1 MIFQNRK
8 PREQIERDIFKKF
21 TQISTTPITE
31 VYNVSST
38 YLYFSLVHS
47 VTVLWILIFDG
58 LGKKVTETVLTTVTL
73 LNTGAW
79 KFLEYLALV
88 GTITAA
94 LRRFGGVKHVIL
106 KIQVSLSPLNYSK
119 ITLLVKK
126 NVVWFQFLLFE
137 TSFTGSVAGVVLS
150 RDDNSTSSLTGFTLL
165 YLCFSTKLFLSL
177 VLVNA
182 LK

>member
-73 LNTGAW
+73 LNTGA
-79 KFLEYLALV
+79 
-88 GTITAA
+88 
-94 LRRFGGVKHVIL
+94 
-106 KIQVSLSPLNYSK
+106 
-119 ITLLVKK
+119 
-126 NVVWFQFLLFE
+126 
-137 TSFTGSVAGVVLS
+137 
-150 RDDNSTSSLTGFTLL
+150 
-165 YLCFSTKLFLSL
+165 
-177 VLVNA
+177 
-182 LK
+182 